1 MDDKNKLSG
10 WYYDLQTDYTGPGR
24 MTCIT
29 LHPSTKKP
37 KDENSVKWEK
47 YEGPGDEDDVKKFYR
62 KKPIAIAL
70 MGEDFQVS
78 IANSWSDFGGDMI
91 GQMWDSLR
99 PLAPYAGYAEEMIG
113 KMVSNYKEADSKGLI
128 KENSLS
134 KAIGGAVE
142 KAWNYYKEHT
152 QNGGVS
158 DYLSMALVCMGTRF
172 SYYSGT
178 GISFGNMVMKY
189 YVMPKWEN
197 GKLITV
203 NEQLEDLYPYIVGHL
218 MLEKNEKGENKP
230 DQLIAWQQAPGGFK
244 SDYRDIDT
252 KQEGTLLMKFGGLYS
267 VNNLVVE
274 SANLVFSK
282 QAIKQPVVSEKLKQ
296 AYSPLFCEVTLQLRP
311 ASKFSDDRL
320 KDFVNNAASLAKTH
334 EEISKRILR

>member
-1 MDDKNKLSG
+1 MDKNKLSG

-37 KDENSVKWEK
+37 KDNKQVKWDK
-47 YEGPGDEDDVKKFYR
+47 YEGSDLDEDDTFYR
-62 KKPIAIAL
+62 REPIAVAL
-70 MGEDFQVS
+70 VGEDFQVS
-78 IANSWSDFGGDMI
+78 IANSWSDFGGDPI
-91 GQMWDSLR
+91 SGLWESVR

-113 KMVSNYKEADSKGLI
+113 NIVSNYKKAESDGLI

-142 KAWNYYKEHT
+142 KAWNYYKNHT
-152 QNGGVS
+152 QNGGAS

-189 YVMPKWEN
+189 YVMPKWVN
-197 GKLITV
+197 GSLVTV

-218 MLEKNEKGENKP
+218 MLEKDEKGKNKP

-252 KQEGTLLMKFGGLYS
+252 KQEGTLLMKYGGLYS
-267 VNNLVVE
+267 INNLVVE

-282 QAIKQPVVSEKLKQ
+282 QAIKQPYSSKRLGQV
-296 AYSPLFCEVTLQLRP
+296 YSPLFCEVTLQLRP

-320 KDFVNNAASLAKTH
+320 KDFVNNKKSLEKTH
-334 EEISKRILR
+334 QMISDIIKF

>member
-1 MDDKNKLSG
+1 MDDDKNKLSG
-10 WYYDLQTDYTGPGR
+10 WYYDLQTNYTGPGR
-24 MTCIT
+24 MTCVT

-37 KDENSVKWEK
+37 DDDKTVKWEK
-47 YEGPGDEDDVKKFYR
+47 YKGPGDEDDTFYR
-62 KKPIAIAL
+62 KEPVAIAL

-91 GQMWDSLR
+91 GQMWDSVR
-99 PLAPYAGYAEEMIG
+99 PLAPYSDVVIQTLRDMNTNYQKAKESG
-113 KMVSNYKEADSKGLI
+113 KI

-134 KAIGGAVE
+134 KAIGDAMQKIEGVY
-142 KAWNYYKEHT
+142 NNHT
-152 QNGGVS
+152 KNGGIS
-158 DYLSMALVCMGTRF
+158 DYLNMALVCMGTRF

-218 MLEKNEKGENKP
+218 MLEKGKDGKNKP
-230 DQLIAWQQAPGGFK
+230 DQLVAWQQAPGGFK

-252 KQEGTLLMKFGGLYS
+252 QQDGTLLMKFGGLYS
-267 VNNLVVE
+267 INNLVVE

-282 QAIKQPVVSEKLKQ
+282 QAIKQPIISESGQ

-320 KDFVNNAASLAKTH
+320 KDFVYNKKSLPNTH
-334 EEISKRILR
+334 NTIKDLMIK